1 MCARI
6 IEFCTARA
14 ELRSVEKLES
24 IGTSV
29 VKASSVSAR
38 ISVALSVAIKLK
50 NSNPWYPKLTD
61 PKFKRRPGIPKTRR
75 PMPLRARQAR
85 QHRLLFRVRFPIH
98 QPLQVRDVLFPG
110 CPEPDVPRILLKLF

>member
-1 MCARI
+1 MGARI

-75 PMPLRARQAR
+75 PMMIRAHHAR
-85 QHRLLFRVRFPIH
+85 KHRLLIRDRFP
-98 QPLQVRDVLFPG
+98 VRKP
-110 CPEPDVPRILLKLF
+110 